1 MSQSNLFVD
10 IGHSAVK
17 WRTLDSEVFSIS
29 IDKFSEKSLPD
40 NQSVWL
46 SGGVLP
52 EIVKAIE
59 IEFSDVTVVLSLIHI
74 SEPTGLLSIAYAGW
88 WV

>member
-17 WRTLDSEVFSIS
+17 WRTLDSEVSS
-29 IDKFSEKSLPD
+29 ESVDKFSEKSLPN
-40 NQSVWL
+40 NQSIWL
-46 SGGVLP
+46 SAVAHP

-59 IEFSDVTVVLSLIHI
+59 IEIFRC
-74 SEPTGLLSIAYAGW
+74 
-88 WV
+88 